1 MNFVNLFSKHSSCD
15 MNTVSILFTTTAINK
30 MLQFLADK
38 LTLGKASAELKEVAE
53 PAVSIGCH
61 KLRNI

>member
-1 MNFVNLFSKHSSCD
+1 